1 MGAATRDPLE
11 RLHALLGAVHT
22 GLRFETGTTSILTDA
37 ASAFAA
43 RSGVCQDLAHVFIA
57 AARSKGMA
65 ARYISGHLL
74 RQDGAELA
82 AAAHAWAE
90 ENVPGL
96 GGVTFAP
103 ANGICADEHYVCL
116 AGGLDYR
123 EASNVSG
130 ATYEGGG

>member
-1 MGAATRDPLE
+1 MLVLFSCCFFVFFFSRRRRHTRCALVTGVQTCALPIYPLE

-57 AARSKGMA
+57 AARSQGMA

-74 RQDGAELA
+74 RQIGR
-82 AAAHAWAE
+82 AH
-90 ENVPGL
+90 V
-96 GGVTFAP
+96 
-103 ANGICADEHYVCL
+103 
-116 AGGLDYR
+116 
-123 EASNVSG
+123 
-130 ATYEGGG
+130 